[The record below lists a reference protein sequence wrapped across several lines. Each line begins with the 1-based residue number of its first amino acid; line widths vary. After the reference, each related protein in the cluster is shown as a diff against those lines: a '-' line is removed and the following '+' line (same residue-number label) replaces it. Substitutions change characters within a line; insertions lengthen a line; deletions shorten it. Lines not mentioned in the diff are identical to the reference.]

1 MDGSHP
7 PNTCQAQV
15 TGTHGLL
22 VGFGSA
28 LSRKARRRLV
38 KVGVS
43 YINDAT
49 PSEVGG
55 LERIKLL
62 SHTESRMRK
71 TKSALACA
79 DFWYS
84 RRNLLGGSH
93 RLLADPLSTECGRVP
108 MKIVPRFL
116 SILIF
121 SSCQSTPKPEHEL
134 IYVNF
139 VLRFSSVG
147 LSEVEFLPASDCSLG
162 GERFNLEVSE
172 SWKEAVCLLAL
183 PEVDWIYDP
192 GNWEEASAD
201 RPRALFVSNLYDP
214 DRRDV
219 IEIATGEWSPPK
231 FISVE
236 EALKSPPKSKSPGG
250 ILWGRRSKT
259 CPPNKRPMNLTVSCR
274 AGSVA

>member
-7 PNTCQAQV
+7 PSTCQTQV

-22 VGFGSA
+22 VAFGST
-28 LSRKARRRLV
+28 LSRKARRPLV
-38 KVGVS
+38 NVGVS
-43 YINDAT
+43 FTNDAT
-49 PSEVGG
+49 PSGVASRGG
-55 LERIKLL
+55 LKRIKPL
-62 SHTESRMRK
+62 SHTGSRMRK
-71 TKSALACA
+71 TKCTLACA

-84 RRNLLGGSH
+84 RRNPLGGSH

-108 MKIVPRFL
+108 MKIVLRFL
-116 SILIF
+116 IILIF
-121 SSCQSTPKPEHEL
+121 SSCQATPKPEHEL
-134 IYVNF
+134 ICVNF
-139 VLRFSSVG
+139 VLRFSSAG

-162 GERFNLEVSE
+162 GERFNLEVPQ

-250 ILWGRRSKT
+250 VCGVAAQRPARRI
-259 CPPNKRPMNLTVSCR
+259 
-274 AGSVA
+274 SVP